1 MIFLGDK
8 NCKRKAFLKGL
19 SSKHSDFWSVET
31 YIFKSMHV
39 FTIRTSMSDIKKAQ
53 EPDLSKIKAFI
64 FDLDGTLVKSAIDFH
79 RLKQETLQHLR
90 ELSIETGDL
99 SENMKTYEIVSHL
112 REREMQGKLELPYSL
127 VLAEIASVWD
137 RVELENVDRTEKI
150 PGVDEAL
157 RLIRNR
163 GGRVGVITRGCRTYA
178 IEALRRVQLL
188 SFIDTILARDDTEES
203 KPSPEPLLMA
213 MSILGVEAHETIMV
227 GDTVEDAVCAQRA
240 GVFFIGVSTRLSDQ
254 AALMELGNVKI
265 FESLRGLLLF

>member
-1 MIFLGDK
+1 MPKEITFRREYPANIKISGP
-8 NCKRKAFLKGL
+8 RKPI
-19 SSKHSDFWSVET
+19 SSRARV
-31 YIFKSMHV
+31 V
-39 FTIRTSMSDIKKAQ
+39 TIRTPVSGIKKSS

-64 FDLDGTLVKSAIDFH
+64 FDLDGILVKSAIDFL

-90 ELSIETGDL
+90 ELCIETGDL
-99 SENMKTYEIVSHL
+99 SENMKSYEIMSHL
-112 REREMQGKLELPYSL
+112 RECEMQGRLELPYSL

-150 PGVDEAL
+150 LGADEAL

-178 IEALRRVQLL
+178 IEALRRTQLL
-188 SFIDTILARDDTEES
+188 SFIDTILGRDDTEEA
-203 KPSPEPLLMA
+203 KPSPKPLLLA

-240 GVFFIGVSTRLSDQ
+240 GVPFIGVSTRLSDQ
-254 AALMELGNVKI
+254 AAFMKLGNVMVLDSVR
-265 FESLRGLLLF
+265 ELLFF